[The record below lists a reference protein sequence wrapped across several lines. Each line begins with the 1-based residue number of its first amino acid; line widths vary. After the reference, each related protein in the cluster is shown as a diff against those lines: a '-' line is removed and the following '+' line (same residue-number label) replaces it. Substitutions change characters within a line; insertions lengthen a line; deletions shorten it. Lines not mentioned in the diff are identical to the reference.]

1 MYQALRI
8 FLLLQGMLQMFILK
22 AFCKEIISKK
32 LFQQKSLSPSLK
44 KNSQQSSC
52 NLDQRS
58 IHQFNPIK
66 IRQILQW
73 DRRAVILSREYGGLL
88 SPQELITK
96 QRFQA
101 HSKLKILQRKLNQEG
116 TINLLNKSLFN
127 LPNNLLKFSLE
138 MLIRM

>member
-1 MYQALRI
+1 MHQALRI

-32 LFQQKSLSPSLK
+32 LFQQKSLSLSLK